1 MHGSKWALLLMGVV
15 AKAVTVTWG
24 FRSGSD
30 YPDMTLAPGEQ
41 IVFSPG
47 APHNVNWKKMNEV
60 GASCPCEGGEALGSF
75 TWTVPDDPGT
85 EYCMY
90 CGVSGHCQA
99 GHMKMKVIVSD
110 AATTTAAPTTTTTTT
125 AAPTAT
131 TAAPTAT
138 TAAPTATTAAPT
150 ATTAAPTATTAAPT
164 ATTTTA
170 TTAAP
175 TAATSS
181 SQCHETAAY
190 ILYGLAFT
198 ATIAAIILTRALQ
211 GKMPHGKAK
220 EHVYLTP
227 SAPPATI
234 VMGIIIP
241 DAQKQKTPPIA
252 AAGPAMGSITPV
264 TPQQK
269 PDPSKGL
276 FPVTGPL
283 PAGENARLLP
293 TLDF

>member
-1 MHGSKWALLLMGVV
+1 MHASKWALLLMGAV
-15 AKAVTVTWG
+15 AKAATVTWG
-24 FRSGSD
+24 FRSPSKL

-47 APHNVNWKKMNEV
+47 APHNVYWKKMNEV

-90 CGVSGHCQA
+90 CGLSGHCQA

-138 TAAPTATTAAPT
+138 TAAPTDTTAAPT
-150 ATTAAPTATTAAPT
+150 AV
-164 ATTTTA
+164 
-170 TTAAP
+170 
-175 TAATSS
+175 TSS

-190 ILYGLAFT
+190 ILYGLAFA

-227 SAPPATI
+227 SAPPAPI